1 MTVPQNDSSV
11 VVTGCSWLKIAY
23 CQLAIALAV
32 KVVQFSKLMELL
44 PEGTD
49 QQAALRLLQQVAVMV
64 QGCWVVK
71 R

>member
-1 MTVPQNDSSV
+1 MTDHSHDRQ
-11 VVTGCSWLKIAY
+11 IAH